1 MSNELSAAQIKRDR
15 QEKSLETL
23 SHEVNLFEAELLRLS
38 LDLQVPAIKKEDRI
52 NLRISVREKAEILAI
67 AQRYGISVGQYI

>member
-38 LDLQVPAIKKEDRI
+38 LDLQVPAIKKGDRI
-52 NLRISVREKAEILAI
+52 NL
-67 AQRYGISVGQYI
+67 